1 MAMWTAPKRIYV
13 NADRSKVVD
22 ESDPEAAS
30 LLVGE
35 GGQLDEAEARRLGLL
50 DKPDTK
56 AQPQP
61 PATKAVDHPPENKG
75 QRR

>member
-1 MAMWTAPKRIYV
+1 MALWTSDRRIFV

-35 GGQLDEAEARRLGLL
+35 GGQLDEATAERLGLL
-50 DKPDTK
+50 TK
-56 AQPQP
+56 AKAKAPE
-61 PATKAVDHPPENKG
+61 TKAVDHPPENKS
-75 QRR
+75 RRD